1 MFWKKNDHEE
11 NQEQE
16 DEFELVLLK
25 TITNN
30 YEQDLIINILEDNE
44 IPCIIRDHGIGGYM
58 RVIAGNSIFQTD
70 ILVAKTMYEEAKQ
83 ILDEL
88 PWSE

>member
-1 MFWKKNDHEE
+1 MFWKKNDQEE
-11 NQEQE
+11 EQD

-30 YEQDLIINILEDNE
+30 YEQDLIVNILEDNE
-44 IPCIIRDHGIGGYM
+44 IPTIIRDHGIGGYM
-58 RVIAGNSIFQTD
+58 RVISGTSIFQTD
-70 ILVAKTMYEEAKQ
+70 ILVAKAMYERAKE
-83 ILDEL
+83 IVDEL